1 MSLEI
6 IPARDPAEDEGFT
19 SILLKPTTG
28 RNATIYLDTNNIE
41 WHLNN
46 NKNYKIL
53 FIYEPQSILRIEDS
67 VLVNYHKYD
76 LIITY
81 NDVVLNTCKNA
92 RLCLIP
98 AATWIKKEIYLNID
112 ITKKIFKISTV
123 VGFKLM
129 TEGHHFRQLVYYNQ
143 SLFKIKYPLVIY
155 RSSAGR
161 VFPEENNNP
170 LLGDNKFPL
179 FETFQFSLVIE
190 SCSEKNYFTEKLIDC
205 LITKTIP
212 IYYGC
217 PNISDFFDTEGWIIL
232 TSTSTTER
240 IKELETKLSLLN
252 TDYYAR
258 HLSTVNKNY
267 NICCEK
273 YSGFKININS
283 INDILHKEPGYTAQI

>member
-6 IPARDPAEDEGFT
+6 IPARDAAEDEGFT

-67 VLVNYHKYD
+67 VLVNCEKYD
-76 LIITY
+76 LIITF
-81 NDVVLNTCKNA
+81 NDIVVNTCKNA
-92 RLCLIP
+92 KLCLIP
-98 AATWIKKEIYLNID
+98 AATWLKKEIYLNID
-112 ITKKIFKISTV
+112 ITKKIFKISTL
-123 VGFKLM
+123 VGFKLL

-143 SLFKIKYPLVIY
+143 SLFKTNHPLIVY

-161 VFPEENNNP
+161 VLPEENNNP

-217 PNISDFFDTEGWIIL
+217 PNISDFFDTQGWIIL
-232 TSTSTTER
+232 LSISPTER
-240 IKELETKLSLLN
+240 IKELHSKLSILN
-252 TDYYAR
+252 YDYYAR
-258 HLSTVNKNY
+258 YLSTVNANY
-267 NICCEK
+267 KICCEK
-273 YSGFKININS
+273 YNSFQININS
-283 INDILHKEPGYTAQI
+283 INDILRNEPTYTI